1 VSPKVFVALG
11 AEPNYQKTER
21 RKYAMINEIFG
32 ELVPN
37 MDVEPIDPGCS
48 CGCQCTTK
56 AGASSTAGSAF
67 DRGQAA

>member
-1 VSPKVFVALG
+1 
-11 AEPNYQKTER
+11 
-21 RKYAMINEIFG
+21 MINDIFG
-32 ELVPN
+32 ELVPD
-37 MDVEPIDPGCS
+37 MDIEPIEACS

>member
-1 VSPKVFVALG
+1 
-11 AEPNYQKTER
+11 
-21 RKYAMINEIFG
+21 MINDIFG

-37 MDVEPIDPGCS
+37 MDIEPIDPGCS

>member
-1 VSPKVFVALG
+1 V
-11 AEPNYQKTER
+11 
-21 RKYAMINEIFG
+21 INDIFG

-37 MDVEPIDPGCS
+37 MDEIEPIEACS

-56 AGASSTAGSAF
+56 AGASSTAGTAF